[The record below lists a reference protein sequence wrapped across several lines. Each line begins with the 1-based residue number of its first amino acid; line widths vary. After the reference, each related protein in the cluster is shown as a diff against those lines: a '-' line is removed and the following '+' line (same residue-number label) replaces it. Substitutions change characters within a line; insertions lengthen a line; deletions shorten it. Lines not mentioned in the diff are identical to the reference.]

1 MLSSTHPLISI
12 LARVAEGSHAAA
24 RLPRRVHLGVR
35 ELVEV
40 LKGAAAR
47 WAISQK
53 PKRLA
58 ALTELLGKLS
68 ISAPVIDTAIRVL
81 AASSSARAAL
91 KRL

>member
-1 MLSSTHPLISI
+1 
-12 LARVAEGSHAAA
+12 
-24 RLPRRVHLGVR
+24 
-35 ELVEV
+35 

-47 WAISQK
+47 WAISRK

-68 ISAPVIDTAIRVL
+68 TSAPVIDTAIRVL

>member
-1 MLSSTHPLISI
+1 
-12 LARVAEGSHAAA
+12 
-24 RLPRRVHLGVR
+24 
-35 ELVEV
+35 